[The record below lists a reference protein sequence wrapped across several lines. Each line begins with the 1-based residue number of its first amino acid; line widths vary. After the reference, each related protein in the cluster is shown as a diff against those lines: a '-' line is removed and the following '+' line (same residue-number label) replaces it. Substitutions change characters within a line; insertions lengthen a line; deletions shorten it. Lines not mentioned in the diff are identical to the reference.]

1 MIRLITYKT
10 GGAIYVPNFIDEETS
25 NGAFNVISK
34 TVQFETKYI
43 NIQCTLIVLYR
54 STVYYGDNP

>member
-34 TVQFETKYI
+34 TVQFETKYM
-43 NIQCTLIVLYR
+43 NIQWFQLSIIR
-54 STVYYGDNP
+54 M